1 MRIHRLILSWQKQN
15 SIAICQQFGLKTGI
29 ASYKMQQ
36 IEGRSNK
43 YSICIY
49 VVQYI
54 FSLFI
59 VLFSFAFYL
68 FHTVWCGWNVWVLK
82 DYNIGHFHLAMNEM
96 KTILLNIIAKNM
108 YSAPGC
114 KVNSMSSW
122 WVCQIFQCIQKDQI
136 DSNWDENHLT
146 WKEN

>member
-36 IEGRSNK
+36 IEGGSNK

-49 VVQYI
+49 VVQHI
-54 FSLFI
+54 FSIFL
-59 VLFSFAFYL
+59 VLFSFAFYS

-96 KTILLNIIAKNM
+96 KTILLNIIAEICVEPQDARYTPWAHGECVKSFN
-108 YSAPGC
+108 AF
-114 KVNSMSSW
+114 K
-122 WVCQIFQCIQKDQI
+122 K
-136 DSNWDENHLT
+136 T
-146 WKEN
+146 K